1 MEQDFTD
8 IKSYNANMA
17 KPMDDKL
24 FFFDKFEWPERAMVV
39 DFGCADGRV
48 LAAIKE
54 RIETLK
60 GYHVS
65 LFVGYDKSREMINFA
80 KTNWD
85 GNESNVIFTN
95 EWEHVRYHIELS
107 KKEYTP
113 VLVLS
118 SIIHEI
124 YSYCT
129 EKEIEV
135 FWNRVINSGF
145 EYVIIRDM
153 MVSKSVEGNSKY
165 RILNSY
171 GNTARMSGYLD
182 SFVER
187 WGSISDNKNAVHWLL
202 KYRWTI
208 NWERENNENYLPI
221 YTHQLLDIM
230 TKKYD
235 VEYFEHYKLP
245 FIVNKIKLDW
255 GITLQDNTHVKA
267 IFKLRK

>member
-1 MEQDFTD
+1 MEKDFTD
-8 IKSYNANMA
+8 IKSYNTNMA

-24 FFFDKFEWPERAMVV
+24 FFFDKFEWPEHALVV
-39 DFGCADGRV
+39 DFGCADGKV
-48 LAAIKE
+48 LAAIHEK
-54 RIETLK
+54 IDTLK
-60 GYHVS
+60 GYHTS
-65 LFVGYDKSREMINFA
+65 FFVGYDKSREMINFA

-85 GNESNVIFTN
+85 GSESNVVFTN
-95 EWEHVRYHIELS
+95 EWEHVKNLIEAH

-118 SIIHEI
+118 SVIHEI

-129 EKEIEV
+129 EKEIEE
-135 FWNRVINSGF
+135 FWDRVINSGF

-153 MVSKSVEGNSKY
+153 MVSKSVEGQSNY
-165 RILNSY
+165 QILNSY
-171 GNTARMSGYLD
+171 GLTSRMAAYLN
-182 SFVER
+182 SFTKM
-187 WGSISDNKNAVHWLL
+187 WGRIEDNKNAVHWLL

-235 VEYFEHYKLP
+235 VEYFEHFKLP
-245 FIVNKIKLDW
+245 FIVKKIREDW
-255 GITLQDNTHVKA
+255 GITLKDNTHVKS